1 MVSSPPPG
9 PFNIQKVAIIGAGP
23 TGLAAAKYLLAEK
36 CFPQIDIFEQQAEVG
51 GVWNYTSIPSEKVS
65 VPSNN
70 PHVPPD
76 PPIWPDDGKEGAPL
90 FSNPMY
96 EKLNTNIPKSIMRFS
111 DLAFEEGSLLFPTRQ
126 DVQRYLV
133 GYAEGVRGLIEFST
147 RVEGVRLVDRGRERW
162 EVRTRGVGSGEVKVR
177 VRVYDAVVCA
187 NGHYSIPYIPDV
199 PGIEAFNK
207 KYPDVITHSKIYRKP
222 EGFKGKKV
230 IVCGSGPSGQ
240 DIGTQ
245 IATVCRQPLLNS
257 VTTPQSDG
265 KKGKEEV
272 PHIAEYLTDERAV
285 RFTNG
290 RVEKNI
296 DAVVYCTGYLYGY
309 HFLESLSPPLVTTGR
324 RVLGAYKHLFDI
336 YHPTLAFTALMYKV
350 IPFPVSEA
358 QGAVVAKVWANRL
371 ALPGV
376 EEMERWEEERV
387 KEVGEGRPF
396 HVMGYPAD
404 VEYLNGLC
412 EWVRS
417 AGGNE
422 GKEPPFWG
430 DREVF
435 IRKVYVKMKER
446 FEEAGGT
453 ARTME
458 ELGYVFEPEES

>member
-1 MVSSPPPG
+1 MVSSSPPPG
-9 PFNIQKVAIIGAGP
+9 PFNIQKIAIIGAGP

-36 CFPQIDIFEQQAEVG
+36 CFSQIDIFEQQAEVG
-51 GVWNYTSIPSEKVS
+51 GVWNYTSIPSERVS

-76 PPIWPDDGKEGAPL
+76 PPIWPDDGTEGAPL

-96 EKLNTNIPKSIMRFS
+96 EKLNTNIPKNIMKFS
-111 DLAFEEGSLLFPTRQ
+111 DLAFEEGSLLFPTRE
-126 DVQRYLV
+126 DVQ
-133 GYAEGVRGLIEFST
+133 
-147 RVEGVRLVDRGRERW
+147 
-162 EVRTRGVGSGEVKVR
+162 SGEVKVR
-177 VRVYDAVVCA
+177 GYDAVICA

-199 PGIEAFNK
+199 PGIEDFNK

-245 IATVCRQPLLNS
+245 IATVCQQPLLNS
-257 VTTPQSDG
+257 VTTPQSDA
-265 KKGKEEV
+265 KKGQEEV
-272 PHIAEYLTDERAV
+272 SHIAEYLIDERAV

-358 QGAVVAKVWANRL
+358 QGAVVAKVWANKL
-371 ALPGV
+371 ALPGA

-387 KEVGEGRPF
+387 REVGEGRPF

-417 AGGNE
+417 ADGNE

-458 ELGYVFEPEES
+458 ELGYVFEPEESRESG